1 LLLGAVL
8 GACAAP
14 VVLRAA
20 PLGAPTGPA
29 PVARETAADVAA
41 RRRRELDELQRYD
54 AAVLLAQMGVRVDWR
69 AYPLEALL
77 DMRLRI
83 AKAAA
88 LRAQFGVAVD
98 WRRYNWEQLD
108 GVTRALAG
116 LEAPRPAPE
125 ALRPAPEAPQ
135 PAAEAPRPVAETPRP
150 RPEARVEE
158 LVTPT
163 FVPLPARRD
172 VAGDPDA
179 VLSPTFTARRPPP
192 VTAGDPDAVLT
203 PTFAAST
210 RWPRGG
216 QGPDGLITPTF
227 APTRQ
232 TPASAPADSDAL
244 LTPMF

>member
-88 LRAQFGVAVD
+88 LRAQFGVALD
-98 WRRYNWEQLD
+98 WRRFNWEQLD
-108 GVTRALAG
+108 GMTRALAG
-116 LEAPRPAPE
+116 LETPRPAPE
-125 ALRPAPEAPQ
+125 ALRPAPEAP
-135 PAAEAPRPVAETPRP
+135 RP
-150 RPEARVEE
+150 RSEARAEE

-163 FVPLPARRD
+163 FTPLPTRRD
-172 VAGDPDA
+172 DVGDPDA

-192 VTAGDPDAVLT
+192 AVAGDPDAVLT

-210 RWPRGG
+210 RWPRGE

-227 APTRQ
+227 APSRPA
-232 TPASAPADSDAL
+232 PASAPADSDAL
-244 LTPMF
+244 LTPVF

>member
-1 LLLGAVL
+1 MARMRRNILLLGAVL

-14 VVLRAA
+14 VMLRAA
-20 PLGAPTGPA
+20 PLGTPA
-29 PVARETAADVAA
+29 RPSAQARETGADVAA

-54 AAVLLAQMGVRVDWR
+54 AAVLLAQMGVAVDWR
-69 AYPLEALL
+69 AHTLETLL
-77 DMRLRI
+77 DMRMRI

-88 LRAQFGVAVD
+88 LRAQFGVALD

-116 LEAPRPAPE
+116 QEAAR
-125 ALRPAPEAPQ
+125 
-135 PAAEAPRPVAETPRP
+135 VT
-150 RPEARVEE
+150 PEARAEQ
-158 LVTPT
+158 LVTPA
-163 FVPLPARRD
+163 FASPPVRRD

-179 VLSPTFTARRPPP
+179 VLSPTFAARRLPPA
-192 VTAGDPDAVLT
+192 TAGDPDAVLT

-227 APTRQ
+227 APARH
-232 TPASAPADSDAL
+232 APTAGTDDSDAL
-244 LTPMF
+244 LMPVF